1 MARQPQVTPS
11 EGPGVD
17 GAPDAAPRE
26 VAGPRRLEVDALDAL
41 LDALVAEGFAPIGPR
56 VREGA
61 IVYEP
66 IRHAAD
72 LPRGVSDEQD
82 AGRYRLTTP
91 GHDAFFGFAVG
102 PHSWKREL
110 FPARLRTWTAHKLDE
125 AGIAFAPEP
134 ADQTRRA
141 FVGVRACE
149 IAAIAIQDRVFTGGP
164 YHDADYA
171 SRRRDIAIIAVQCTR
186 PARTCFCASMHT
198 GPRATAGFD
207 LALTEVER
215 DGSDHFFI
223 VEVGSALGARLMS
236 RVPSHEAST
245 FDIEAAE
252 GRLRRAER
260 GMGRAIDTQGLPAL
274 LARSHDAPR
283 WQAVAERCLSCT
295 NCTMACPTCFC
306 SSVDDVPSLDGD
318 RAERWRRWDSCF
330 NADFSY
336 IHGGAVRRTPASRY
350 RQWLT
355 HKLGNWWE
363 QFGTSGCVGCGR
375 CITWCPVGID
385 LTEEV
390 AALQLHDDDTSRRA
404 TGAGEEG

>member
-1 MARQPQVTPS
+1 MAKHPQVTPS
-11 EGPGVD
+11 APPGGVD
-17 GAPDAAPRE
+17 ALDSAPRE
-26 VAGPRRLEVDALDAL
+26 VTAPRRLEVDALDAL
-41 LDALVAEGFAPIGPR
+41 FDALVADGFAPVGPR
-56 VREGA
+56 VRDGA

-66 IRHAAD
+66 IRHASD

-110 FPARLRTWTAHKLDE
+110 FPARLRTWTAHKLD
-125 AGIAFAPEP
+125 GGGVTFTPEP
-134 ADQTRRA
+134 GDQTRRA

-149 IAAIAIQDRVFTGGP
+149 IAAIAIQDRVFMGGT

-186 PARTCFCASMHT
+186 PARTCFCASMGT

-236 RVPSHEAST
+236 RVPSHDAT
-245 FDIEAAE
+245 AFDMDAAE
-252 GRLRRAER
+252 GRLCRAER
-260 GMGRAIDTQGLPAL
+260 GMGRAIDSQGLPAL

-390 AALQLHDDDTSRRA
+390 AALRAHDEETSRRSM
-404 TGAGEEG
+404 GAGEEG

>member
-1 MARQPQVTPS
+1 MAKLPQVNPS

-72 LPRGVSDEQD
+72 LPRRVSDEQD

-110 FPARLRTWTAHKLDE
+110 FPARLHTWTAAKLGE
-125 AGIAFAPEP
+125 GGIAFAPEP
-134 ADQTRRA
+134 VDQTRRA

-149 IAAIAIQDRVFTGGP
+149 LAAIAIQDRVFMGGP

-215 DGSDHFFI
+215 DGNDHFFI
-223 VEVGSALGARLMS
+223 VETGSALGARLMS
-236 RVPSHEAST
+236 RVPSHEAT
-245 FDIEAAE
+245 TVDIEAAE

-260 GMGRAIDTQGLPAL
+260 GMGRSMETEGLPAL
-274 LARSHDAPR
+274 LSRSHDAPR

-306 SSVDDVPSLDGD
+306 SSVEDVPSLDGD

-330 NADFSY
+330 TADFSY

-390 AALQLHDDDTSRRA
+390 AALQLHDDDTSRGA